1 MPIVAVRTLVRHCW
15 LLLRPDSGSPMSFA
29 ITCDCGG
36 SIAGVRCPQH
46 QILPCPICRQPLFVL
61 PRSRWPTLD
70 GEALP
75 RIEHRLRPWRM
86 PLLAGIITLVLVGAA
101 FWALLPLLTRPKHET
116 PFSSG
121 AADEIRQ
128 RQTSARQALAAG
140 EYHQA
145 LKELDTAKD
154 VSDRHPE
161 ALERDERNQLEQ
173 LYRQSDLLASLL
185 SEPLQE
191 IVKQASLANDD
202 WQTRFE
208 KLYRGQA
215 VLFDDQVHADGMGR
229 ASLLTYE
236 VRLGDE
242 KVRLA
247 IEDLR
252 IFRTVSLDPPPRVL
266 FGARLAKVAHEAGGW
281 VIRFEPDSGVLF
293 TDRDA
298 ACCVPL
304 DDELLSV
311 LERQKKWVRMN
322 SEQK

>member
-1 MPIVAVRTLVRHCW
+1 
-15 LLLRPDSGSPMSFA
+15 MSFA
-29 ITCDCGG
+29 VSCDCGG
-36 SIAGVRCPQH
+36 SVAGARRPRH

-61 PRSRWPTLD
+61 PRSHWPTPD
-70 GEALP
+70 EETLP
-75 RIEHRLRPWRM
+75 RTEHRLHPWRM
-86 PLLAGIITLVLVGAA
+86 PLIAGIITLVLVGVT
-101 FWALLPLLTRPKHET
+101 FWAFLPLLTRQKPEA
-116 PFSSG
+116 PSSNG
-121 AADEIRQ
+121 ADEIRQ

-145 LKELDTAKD
+145 FKELDAAKSL
-154 VSDRHPE
+154 SDRRPE
-161 ALERDERNQLEQ
+161 ALERDEHLQLEQ

-215 VLFDDQVHADGMGR
+215 VLFDDQLHADGMGR
-229 ASLLTYE
+229 PSLLTYE

-247 IEDLR
+247 IEELR
-252 IFRTVSLDPPPRVL
+252 IFRTVPLEPSQRVL
-266 FGARLAKVAHEAGGW
+266 FGARLAKVARERDGW

-298 ACCVPL
+298 AYCVPL
-304 DDELLSV
+304 DDDLLSV